1 MANARFIKIWAP
13 FLVDF
18 REGRVMKTIR
28 ISDQM
33 HRKLTAVLG
42 TLVAQTGKMQTYQD
56 AIAAMLSRS
65 VILPP
70 ELLAQVENFIQE
82 NKHLGY
88 TTREDFI
95 RDAVRWRLK
104 LLEENCELVEIPRE
118 TYEKL
123 NQAVKEMSAP
133 FHSVEDFIS
142 RQINEALER
151 YEAWIEEKGSDRSS

>member
-1 MANARFIKIWAP
+1 MENARFIKIWTL

-18 REGRVMKTIR
+18 REGRVMKTLR

-33 HRKLTAVLG
+33 HRKLTATLG
-42 TLVAQTGKMQTYQD
+42 SLVAQTGKMQTYED
-56 AIAAMLSRS
+56 AIEAMLSQS

-70 ELLAQVENFIQE
+70 ELLTRIENVIQE

-104 LLEENCELVEIPRE
+104 LFEKDYEIVEIPRE
-118 TYEKL
+118 KYEKL
-123 NQAVKEMSAP
+123 NIAIKEIIGPYSSVK
-133 FHSVEDFIS
+133 DFIIK
-142 RQINEALER
+142 QIDETLRKTKRE
-151 YEAWIEEKGSDRSS
+151 

>member
-18 REGRVMKTIR
+18 REGKAMKTLR

-56 AIAAMLSRS
+56 AIAAMLSRW

-70 ELLAQVENFIQE
+70 ELLAQVENFIKE

-88 TTREDFI
+88 TTREDFV

-104 LLEENCELVEIPRE
+104 LLEKTTNLLRFQ
-118 TYEKL
+118 EK
-123 NQAVKEMSAP
+123 NMK
-133 FHSVEDFIS
+133 
-142 RQINEALER
+142 N
-151 YEAWIEEKGSDRSS
+151 